1 MSTTRDR
8 GLLIAAAALWLAGC
22 SPGKPTEPTPPATEG
37 TPAATEAAPAPA
49 APDLGAA
56 LVANLWQL
64 DTAVDAG
71 GQSIAA
77 MFPGPENLLGLEFR
91 DGRAGV
97 TGSCNRISAGYQI
110 VESTRLQMSPG
121 MSTMMG
127 CPPPLAAADAAI
139 SKFLTG
145 TLQAELQGDASAP
158 VLRLTGADGSVLALK
173 GRPTPETRF
182 GGPGTRAF
190 LEVSTQSCPAPAESA
205 CLMVRDRF
213 FDEQGLQ
220 SGTPGEWRALPQGIE
235 GFTPA
240 PGHEHV
246 VRVKRFDVAD
256 PAGGQP
262 TTHFVFDMVVES
274 RTVK

>member
-1 MSTTRDR
+1 MTMVTRNPA
-8 GLLIAAAALWLAGC
+8 LLMATAALILTAC
-22 SPGKPTEPTPPATEG
+22 SPGKPTEPAAPAAEA
-37 TPAATEAAPAPA
+37 TPAATAAPSAPA
-49 APDLGAA
+49 APDLGTT
-56 LVANLWQL
+56 LGANLWQL
-64 DTAVDAG
+64 DTAVDAAG
-71 GQSIAA
+71 ETISSL
-77 MFPGPENLLGLEFR
+77 FPGPENLLGLEFQE
-91 DGRAGV
+91 GRVGV
-97 TGSCNRISAGYQI
+97 TGGCNRISAGFQV

-145 TLQAELQGDASAP
+145 TLQAELQGDAAAP
-158 VLRLTGADGSVLALK
+158 VLRLTGADGSVLAFK

-190 LEVSTQSCPAPAESA
+190 LEVSTQPCPAPAEA
-205 CLMVRDRF
+205 TCLMVRDRF

-220 SGTPGEWRALPQGIE
+220 TGTPGEWRPLPAGIE

-246 VRVKRFDVAD
+246 VRVKRFATPDSQ
-256 PAGGQP
+256 PAE
-262 TTHFVFDMVVES
+262 HFVLDMVVES